1 MFHKAIDLKF
11 REGPCMDIT
20 FQDGKVVRY
29 NVECL
34 FNKYPQLKAL
44 EERKLFL
51 SGKLMGYY
59 GIVWTDDLDLETET
73 IYNEG
78 VVIRNVRPANRIGEV
93 ILKARAKA
101 GLSQREL
108 AARTQID
115 QSDISKIERG
125 ISNPTI
131 DTIEKIAVGLGGEL
145 EFKIKVDDSKL
156 IKQEER

>member
-1 MFHKAIDLKF
+1 
-11 REGPCMDIT
+11 MDIT

>member
-1 MFHKAIDLKF
+1 
-11 REGPCMDIT
+11 MDVT

-29 NVECL
+29 DVECL

-59 GIVWTDDLDLETET
+59 GIVWSDDLDLETET

-78 VVIRNVRPANRIGEV
+78 QVIRDVRPANKIGEV
-93 ILKARAKA
+93 ILKARAKT
-101 GLSQREL
+101 GLSQKEL

-125 ISNPTI
+125 ISNPTV
-131 DTIEKIAVGLGGEL
+131 DTIEKIAIGLGGEL
-145 EFKIKVDDSKL
+145 EFKIIIDNRKL
-156 IKQEER
+156 LNQEER

>member
-1 MFHKAIDLKF
+1 
-11 REGPCMDIT
+11 MDVT

-29 NVECL
+29 DVECL
-34 FNKYPQLKAL
+34 FNKYPPLKAL
-44 EERKLFL
+44 KERKLFL

-59 GIVWTDDLDLETET
+59 GIIWTDDLDLETET

-78 VVIRNVRPANRIGEV
+78 VVIRDVRPANKIGEV

-101 GLSQREL
+101 GLSQKEL

-131 DTIEKIAVGLGGEL
+131 DTIEKIAVGLGGKL
-145 EFKIKVDDSKL
+145 EFKIKIDNRKL
-156 IKQEER
+156 LKQEER